1 MKKLYAMLMAGV
13 MMIAMVVPT
22 IAAPSPSGS
31 VITPSPSGTVIS
43 SSSDSTSTATPAASA
58 LMNSGSTVAAT
69 VAGASATAL
78 TETYAN
84 SVLAVTSNAQV
95 LQDLNVPTT
104 AKLVAAIDVSY
115 SGTIPAGGVQIP
127 FVVSSAKK
135 GDLVYVLHRQS
146 EAPYQWEVVGQA
158 VLGDDLTVVGTFTSF
173 SPVAFMVVNA
183 ADVAATGVKAPKTGE
198 F

>member
-22 IAAPSPSGS
+22 FAAPSPSGE
-31 VITPSPSGTVIS
+31 VITPSPAGTVIPAVTPTDTVIS
-43 SSSDSTSTATPAASA
+43 SANTVSASVA
-58 LMNSGSTVAAT
+58 GVAVAAPSQE
-69 VAGASATAL
+69 VAGD
-78 TETYAN
+78 
-84 SVLAVTSNAQV
+84 VLAVTSSEQF
-95 LQDLNVPTT
+95 LKDLNIPTT
-104 AKLVAAIDVSY
+104 AKLVATVDVSY

-146 EAPYQWEVVGQA
+146 AAPYQWEVVGQA

-173 SPVAFMVVNA
+173 SPVAFVVVNST
-183 ADVAATGVKAPKTGE
+183 DVAATGVKAPKTGE